1 MSHFMN
7 QKYFWYSILF
17 VAFSCSP
24 KATVVKEES
33 QEEKRQEL
41 LTIDGE
47 EIYPEEFL
55 YLLSKNREF
64 QENDKKLSPEELE
77 ENFNLFVNYKLKV
90 KEAEKIGLD
99 TLEDFRKEFDMFKQ
113 DLIKP
118 YLIQNSLQEGELQK
132 AYNRMNETI
141 KASHILLQFPANA
154 SREDSVAVLRM
165 ALKLK
170 ADAEQGA
177 DFNQLAFEH
186 SDDPSAKDN
195 GGSLGYF
202 TSLQMVHQFEDA
214 AYSLDIGEISDPVLT
229 NFGYH
234 IIKLEDR
241 KPNPGEIR
249 VSHILVRSQQG
260 DPVSEERALRK
271 VGDIYAELQKPES
284 LWEEVCEMYSED
296 LGSKNS
302 GGKLPWIGLG
312 SVIPEFERAAF
323 GLSEIGEISSPVK
336 TPYGYHIIRLE
347 ERKPIASFEEMEA
360 QIKSRI
366 LRDSRSSLI
375 QSQVTAMQKSRYSFA
390 ENENIID
397 EVRTIVDADL
407 RNAREKIE
415 AANLSDSLL
424 FHTNLDSKSVADF
437 MEFLQTERIQT
448 RPGSVNDFGSSYDKF
463 VEVSLNKTEEKDLA
477 ENNEEYKMLLQEYR
491 DGILLF
497 SLMNE
502 KVWQKALQDEDGQ
515 LQFYEDNKDKY
526 QWKDRVEAIIVNMGV
541 EEYTNSVRRFLT
553 GKVYKKDLAD
563 RLENTFLL
571 DNPLAFT
578 MDENSFE
585 IESHPIL
592 SKADLSKNFQE
603 LKINNKTT
611 FVIIGQRIPK
621 GNKEFDETR
630 GKVIQDYQEFL
641 DKQMVASL
649 RESYQVQI
657 NEDEKKKIYDRVV
670 AD

>member
-1 MSHFMN
+1 MPHFMD
-7 QKYFWYSILF
+7 QKYFWYSIIFL
-17 VAFSCSP
+17 VFSCSP
-24 KATVVKEES
+24 KTTVIQEES
-33 QEEKRQEL
+33 QEEKQQEL
-41 LTIDGE
+41 LTVDGE
-47 EIYPEEFL
+47 EIYPHEFL

-64 QENDKKLSPEELE
+64 QKNDEKLTPEEFE
-77 ENFNLFVNYKLKV
+77 ENFDLFVNYKLKV
-90 KEAEKIGLD
+90 KEAEKLGLD

-118 YLIQNSLQEGELQK
+118 YLIQNSIQEGELQK

-141 KASHILLQFPANA
+141 KASHILLQFPPNAN
-154 SREDSVAVLRM
+154 REDSVAVLKM

-170 ADAEQGA
+170 EDAEKGA

-214 AYSLDIGEISDPVLT
+214 AYSLDVGEISNPVLT

-284 LWEEVCEMYSED
+284 VWEEVCEMYSED

-312 SVIPEFERAAF
+312 SVIPEFERVAF
-323 GLSEIGEISSPVK
+323 SLSEIGEISSPVK

-347 ERKPIASFEEMEA
+347 DRKPIASFEEMEA

-366 LRDSRSSLI
+366 LRDSRSSLV
-375 QSQVTAMQKSRYSFA
+375 QSQVTAIQKSRYSFKENDQVIA
-390 ENENIID
+390 EVTD
-397 EVRTIVDADL
+397 IVNKNKKSAKD
-407 RNAREKIE
+407 KIE
-415 AANLSDSLL
+415 EANLSDSLL
-424 FHTNLDSKSVADF
+424 FQTNIDSKSVSDF
-437 MEFLQTERIQT
+437 VDFLYSDNIRIKPNPDNHFET
-448 RPGSVNDFGSSYDKF
+448 FYDKF
-463 VEVSLNKTEEKDLA
+463 VEISLNEAEEKDLTA
-477 ENNEEYKMLLQEYR
+477 NNEEYKMLLQEYR

-497 SLMNE
+497 SLMND

-515 LQFYEDNKDKY
+515 LEFYENNKDRY
-526 QWKDRVEAIIVNMGV
+526 QWDERVQAIIVNMGQ
-541 EEYTNSVRRFLT
+541 EESTPTVRKFLKD
-553 GKVYKKDLAD
+553 KVYKKDLAD

-578 MDENSFE
+578 MDENLFE
-585 IESHPIL
+585 IYSHPIL
-592 SKADLSKNFQE
+592 SKLDLSKNVQE
-603 LKINNKTT
+603 LKHNNKTT
-611 FVIIGQRIPK
+611 FVVIGQKIPK
-621 GNKEFDETR
+621 GIKKFDETR
-630 GKVIQDYQEFL
+630 GKVIQDYQEHL
-641 DKQMVASL
+641 DKQMVAAL
-649 RESYQVQI
+649 RENYQVQI
-657 NEDEKKKIYDRVV
+657 NEDEKKKIYDRMVT
-670 AD
+670 D

>member
-1 MSHFMN
+1 MN

-17 VAFSCSP
+17 LAFSCSP
-24 KATVVKEES
+24 RATVIKEES
-33 QEEKRQEL
+33 QEEKRQAL
-41 LTIDGE
+41 LSIEGE

-64 QENDKKLSPEELE
+64 QNNDEKLSQAEFE
-77 ENFNLFVNYKLKV
+77 ENFDLFVNYKLKV

-132 AYNRMNETI
+132 AYSRMNETI

-154 SREDSVAVLRM
+154 SRDDSVAVFRM

-170 ADAEQGA
+170 EDAEKGA
-177 DFNQLAFEH
+177 DFNQLAQEH
-186 SDDPSAKDN
+186 SDDPSVKDN

-202 TSLQMVHQFEDA
+202 TALQMVYQFEDA
-214 AYSLDIGEISDPVLT
+214 AYALNVGEISDPVLT

-234 IIKLEDR
+234 IIKMEDR

-249 VSHILVRSQQG
+249 VSHILLRNQQG
-260 DPVSEERALRK
+260 DPVSEERILRK
-271 VGDIYAELQKPES
+271 IGDIYTELQKPES
-284 LWEEVCEMYSED
+284 VWEEVCEVYSED

-302 GGKLPWIGLG
+302 GGKLPWISLG

-347 ERKPIASFEEMEA
+347 DRKPIPSFEEMEA

-366 LRDSRSSLI
+366 LRDSRSSMI
-375 QSQVTAMQKSRYSFA
+375 QSQVTAIQKSRYDFV
-390 ENENIID
+390 ENSPLISEVKTIID
-397 EVRTIVDADL
+397 TDK
-407 RNAREKIE
+407 EKAKDKIKE
-415 AANLSDSLL
+415 ANLLDSLL
-424 FHTNLDSKSVADF
+424 FLTNINSKTVEDYLNFISSNGVREKSNSVSFFDASF
-437 MEFLQTERIQT
+437 
-448 RPGSVNDFGSSYDKF
+448 DKF
-463 VEVSLNKTEEKDLA
+463 VEVSLNQAEEKDLA
-477 ENNEEYKMLLQEYR
+477 ANNEEYKMLLQEYR

-502 KVWQKALQDEDGQ
+502 KVWQKALQDEEGQ
-515 LQFYEDNKDKY
+515 LQFYEDHKDRY
-526 QWKDRVEAIIVNMGV
+526 QWKQRVEAIIINMGQ
-541 EEYTNSVRRFLT
+541 EESTPSVRKFLT

-578 MDENSFE
+578 MDENTFE
-585 IESHPIL
+585 VEGHPIL
-592 SKADLSKNFQE
+592 SKVDLSKDFNE
-603 LKINNKTT
+603 LKHNNKTS
-611 FVIIGQRIPK
+611 FVVIGQKIPEGIK
-621 GNKEFDETR
+621 KFEETR
-630 GKVIQDYQEFL
+630 GKVIQDYQEYL
-641 DKQMVASL
+641 DKQMIASL
-649 RESYQVQI
+649 KDGYLIQI
-657 NEDEKKKIYDRVV
+657 NEDEKKKISERVV